1 MAQIAN
7 SYETMDDFQKLV
19 SDIAKLKYIKINDS
33 EYCITQL
40 ADDLE
45 WLSKT
50 VSFTKAFSD
59 YLMYSNKPKT
69 MFIETPID
77 ISSQHNN
84 DNLHILETTPFLKY
98 KDVAKDKYRTLLYV
112 LKQLY
117 KNALTLPDAERVSM
131 TIATD
136 FNLET
141 DLYLKTPEFIIDNFI
156 YHIYSHNHISE
167 NCEKV
172 LNIIKVFEYLYYKT
186 INYINELEF
195 DALYY
200 NDMQKTLE

>member
-40 ADDLE
+40 VDDLE

-84 DNLHILETTPFLKY
+84 DNFDSLKTTPFLKY
-98 KDVAKDKYRTLLYV
+98 KDVAKDKYRTMVYV

-141 DLYLKTPEFIIDNFI
+141 DLYLKNPEFIIDHFI

-186 INYINELEF
+186 MNYINELEF